1 MEGEVKKTGLL
12 MIVVLLSVLVG
23 CPQEQT
29 PTPEDTV
36 LVSVGDTAPDFEL
49 TTLDGSSFSLAE
61 QQGKVV
67 LVNFFATWCPPCRE
81 ELPHVDNEIWQRF
94 DADRFAMIVVGRE
107 EDADVLTPFVEKFDY
122 DFPVAGDPDKAV
134 YSQYASRYIPR
145 NFVIGPDGT
154 ILFESQGFEQQEFD
168 EMVAIIERAVSGVE
182 PAAGENAA

>member
-1 MEGEVKKTGLL
+1 MEGELKKTGLL
-12 MIVVLLSVLVG
+12 AIVVLLSVVVG
-23 CPQEQT
+23 CPKEET

-36 LVSVGDTAPDFEL
+36 LVSVGDTAPGFAL
-49 TTLDGSSFSLAE
+49 TTLDGSTFTLAE

-107 EDADVLTPFVEKFDY
+107 EGDDVLAPFVEKYDY
-122 DFPVAGDPDKAV
+122 DFPVAGDPDKTV
-134 YSQYASRYIPR
+134 YSQYASRFIPR

-154 ILFESQGFEQQEFD
+154 ILYESQGFARHEFD
-168 EMVAIIERAVSGVE
+168 EMLAVIERAVAALE
-182 PAAGENAA
+182 PPATT

>member
-1 MEGEVKKTGLL
+1 MEGELKKTGLL
-12 MIVVLLSVLVG
+12 AIVVLLSVVVG
-23 CPQEQT
+23 CPKEET

-49 TTLDGSSFSLAE
+49 TTLDGSTFSLAE

-81 ELPHVDNEIWQRF
+81 ELPHVDTEIWRRF

-107 EDADVLTPFVEKFDY
+107 ESDDVLAPFVEKFDY

-134 YSQYASRYIPR
+134 YSKYASRYIPR

-154 ILFESQGFEQQEFD
+154 ILFESQGFEQPEFD
-168 EMVAIIERAVSGVE
+168 EMISVIERAVAGLE
-182 PAAGENAA
+182 TAAGDAA